1 MHDILIVQNYYISI
15 WTTINMSK
23 GIQKM
28 DLSVYNSE
36 LVIKKYWKQLYKNI
50 TLCGPTFVYF
60 THQWKVIYSSASV
73 CIAIKWSI

>member
-1 MHDILIVQNYYISI
+1 
-15 WTTINMSK
+15 MSK

-60 THQWKVIYSSASV
+60 THQ
-73 CIAIKWSI
+73 